1 MKFLLITLLSLVC
14 AASSQAADS
23 PFAKPVPAGTNAGVG
38 NMSCPPEF
46 LTDVE
51 RRMYAKDNNVRS
63 GPWHVKCFQN
73 GTGIYD
79 RDHIYVFCQ
88 KGDTTAS
95 IEAGT
100 GQSIHFQFPPEVA
113 CVWER

>member
-1 MKFLLITLLSLVC
+1 MKFLLLALLSLIC
-14 AASSQAADS
+14 AASSHAADA
-23 PFAKPVPAGTNAGVG
+23 PLGKPVPNTGAGT
-38 NMSCPPEF
+38 MSCPPDF

-51 RRMYAKDNNVRS
+51 RRMYAKDNNVRT
-63 GPWHVKCFQN
+63 GPWHVRCFQN

-79 RDHIYVFCQ
+79 RDHVYVFCQ